1 MSVLYFILLL
11 GVLIFI
17 HELGHYLAARA
28 VGVTVTKFSLGFGPK
43 IVGFTRGG
51 TEFLISAVPLGGYCK
66 FMGDDP
72 ENPPAFAERKKGFLT
87 TDIWR
92 RTVIVLA
99 GPVFNLVLPLVAF
112 MPGALSETTL
122 PPAII
127 GTASVGGA
135 AWEGGLRPGDK
146 LLAINGQAIRYW
158 QDMVDIVSANPEKD
172 LKVVVRREPIPARD
186 GTPGPSFFNLTVKPK
201 KILDPTYRQ
210 LGFEKALGRIEASL
224 DRPLPIIMVKAGS
237 PAQAAGLKDF
247 DAIGAIDGQKVWSF
261 AELARTLREKAGQQ
275 VTLEVSSNDQVTDPG
290 TYATREVVLTL
301 PAAPAVTADPLTAE
315 APTSSRTAETDPTGI
330 TDGSFVILEIE
341 DDSAAATAGLARND
355 VILALNGREYN
366 DPGFLISELAQD
378 MDRDHVFTVRRGDT
392 TATVKLNLQNP
403 EWKPG
408 SALPKYLSAGFK
420 VRRVTVQPEYIPN
433 DNLVGWAFV
442 QTFKRTADVFV
453 GTVASV
459 AALFTGRVSFKQMG
473 GPIMIYDLAASAGK
487 QGVMAFLSVLGWL
500 SVSLGVLNLL
510 PIPILD
516 GGHLVLF
523 AYEGIRRR
531 PPTLK
536 ERTVWS
542 WAGLIILVLIMV
554 AVMKNDIMRKIG

>member
-43 IVGFTRGG
+43 IIGFTRGG
-51 TEFLISAVPLGGYCK
+51 TEFLLSAVPLGGYCK

-72 ENPPAFAERKKGFLT
+72 ENPPAFDDRKKGFLT

-112 MPGALSETTL
+112 LPGALSETTL

-127 GTASVGGA
+127 GTASIGGA
-135 AWEGGLRPGDK
+135 AWEGGLRPGDR
-146 LLAINGQAIRYW
+146 LLAINGSAVRYW
-158 QDMVDIVSANPEKD
+158 QDMVDVVSANPEKD
-172 LKVVVRREPIPARD
+172 LKVVVRREPVAGPD
-186 GTPGPSFFNLTVKPK
+186 GRPGPSFFNLKVKPK

-224 DRPLPIIMVKAGS
+224 DRPLPVIMVRPGS

-247 DAIGAIDGQKVWSF
+247 DAVSSVDGVKVWSF
-261 AELARTLREKAGQQ
+261 AELMQKLREKAGRQ
-275 VTLEVSSNDQVTDPG
+275 VTLEVSSIDDQAAEAGSVS
-290 TYATREVVLTL
+290 ARQILMTL
-301 PAAPAVTADPLTAE
+301 PPQAAPEGSATT
-315 APTSSRTAETDPTGI
+315 TDAAGKEPEDAGI
-330 TDGSFVILEIE
+330 SDGSFVILEVE
-341 DDSAAATAGLARND
+341 NDSAAAAAGLAQND
-355 VILALNGREYN
+355 VIVALNGREYN
-366 DPGFLISELAQD
+366 DPGFLISELSQD
-378 MDRDHVFTVRRGDT
+378 MDRDHLFTVRRGT
-392 TATVKLNLQNP
+392 TTSTLKLNLKNP
-403 EWKPG
+403 EWQPG

-433 DNLVGWAFV
+433 DNLIGWAFV

-531 PPTLK
+531 PPTMK
-536 ERTVWS
+536 ERTIWS
-542 WAGLIILVLIMV
+542 WAGLIILVLIMA